1 MIQNIYYHLCLW
13 HQFKT
18 NHSILQDNALNREA
32 VLRKERAQVNHE
44 DFLREIVLHKA
55 HVHKEA
61 PRRKVIVHKR
71 LHARNQVLVS
81 SDNEEMSKEWSI

>member
-18 NHSILQDNALNREA
+18 NHSILQDNILNRGT
-32 VLRKERAQVNHE
+32 VLRKAHVQANHE
-44 DFLREIVLHKA
+44 DSLHEITQRKVLVRKEVPQRKA
-55 HVHKEA
+55 HV
-61 PRRKVIVHKR
+61 RKWLR
-71 LHARNQVLVS
+71 ARNQALVP